1 MSEIVNLIEE
11 NPDIHKY
18 VDAVDIVCKHL
29 DRDLSFVFQIW
40 DREVPETKFK
50 KVLIFTS
57 DEGHGIPNQV
67 KDDSVVHIFKQYA
80 PMKNP
85 HYVESVLDV
94 DKVSYLPLC
103 ELKGFENENI
113 PMLDRELDW
122 CFMGQLDP
130 FARRDFAGMATALD
144 KEQYKHVLHFYQGW
158 NNGVE
163 RSEYSKVMNSSKI
176 AFVPNG
182 SLSRESFRFYEAMK
196 CGCAVISVEQP
207 RIDMYDHAPF
217 IRVKDWNQAY
227 DIFHSLI
234 EEKDMLQQLSANS
247 LKWYN
252 DYCSAE
258 SIAKYM
264 MEKL

>member
-1 MSEIVNLIEE
+1 MSEILNLIEE

-103 ELKGFENENI
+103 ELKDFENENI
-113 PMLDRELDW
+113 PILDRELDW

-130 FARRDFAGMATALD
+130 FARRDFA
-144 KEQYKHVLHFYQGW
+144 
-158 NNGVE
+158 
-163 RSEYSKVMNSSKI
+163 
-176 AFVPNG
+176 
-182 SLSRESFRFYEAMK
+182 
-196 CGCAVISVEQP
+196 
-207 RIDMYDHAPF
+207 
-217 IRVKDWNQAY
+217 
-227 DIFHSLI
+227 
-234 EEKDMLQQLSANS
+234 
-247 LKWYN
+247 
-252 DYCSAE
+252 
-258 SIAKYM
+258 
-264 MEKL
+264 